1 MYATYEDACEATI
14 SREQMWRE
22 CARHGLDPRD
32 LVSDLGDHDNY
43 SGKAILDW
51 LGY

>member
-1 MYATYEDACEATI
+1 MNYQEAMDATV

-22 CARHGLDPRD
+22 CARHGCDPLD
-32 LVSDLGDHDNY
+32 LIAELGDHDTY
-43 SGKAILDW
+43 RGADVLAW